1 MNKKLKKIPHFSS
14 EAQEREFWQT
24 HDSTEYVDWS
34 KAKRGIMFPN
44 LKLTTKPITL
54 RLPVGMID
62 RLKIEAHKM
71 DIPYQ
76 ALIKKFIFDSLQP
89 IGKSS

>member
-1 MNKKLKKIPHFSS
+1 MSKKLKPIPHFGS
-14 EAQEREFWQT
+14 ELEEREFWQN

-34 KAKRGIMFPN
+34 KAVRGVRFPN
-44 LKLTTKPITL
+44 LKLTAKPITL
-54 RLPVGMID
+54 RLPVTMID

-76 ALIKKFIFDSLQP
+76 ALIKKILFDGLMR
-89 IGKSS
+89 